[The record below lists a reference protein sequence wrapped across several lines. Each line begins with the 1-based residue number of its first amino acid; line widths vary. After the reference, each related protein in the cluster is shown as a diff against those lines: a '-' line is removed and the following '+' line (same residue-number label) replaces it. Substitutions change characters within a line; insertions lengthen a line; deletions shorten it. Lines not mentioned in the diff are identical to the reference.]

1 MNRNHLDITLI
12 QAPFTLQYFVPLRH
26 KNHDDFIERLHY
38 DDVFR
43 HMFDTKIMPRRFTF
57 ESDIWRSAAFTFYSG
72 NTFRHDFCD
81 DISFLNKNIFLM
93 SRKEQ
98 M

>member
-12 QAPFTLQYFVPLRH
+12 QALFPLQYFVPLRH
-26 KNHDDFIERLHY
+26 KNHDNFIERLHY

-57 ESDIWRSAAFTFYSG
+57 ESDIDVLRRLHFIVETLFVM
-72 NTFRHDFCD
+72 
-81 DISFLNKNIFLM
+81 ISVTI
-93 SRKEQ
+93 
-98 M
+98 